1 MSKWLTVNPFKN
13 PEEFF
18 ILRKE
23 RKQYIIN
30 QLSSHK
36 AFEAE
41 TQNNQTFIFHP
52 SSKKPNYF
60 QLTYFYKGEPCS
72 DIQRKTLEEI
82 AEELIHSDFKILEV
96 IH

>member
-13 PEEFF
+13 PEEFRK
-18 ILRKE
+18 LRSE
-23 RKQYIIN
+23 RKQYIIT
-30 QLSSHK
+30 QLAANT

-52 SSKKPNYF
+52 SSKNLNYF

-72 DIQRKTLEEI
+72 DIQRATLEEI

-96 IH
+96 VN